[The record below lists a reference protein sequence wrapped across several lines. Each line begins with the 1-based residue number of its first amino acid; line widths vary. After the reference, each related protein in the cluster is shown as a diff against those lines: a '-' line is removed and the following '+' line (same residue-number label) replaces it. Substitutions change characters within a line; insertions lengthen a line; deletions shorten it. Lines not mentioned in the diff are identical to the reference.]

1 MRPRDYF
8 GGKKLPQLPGGDGC
22 GLERRLDSHQLTL
35 DPEHDTRSRGDL
47 ARGQL
52 DIGRF
57 GSGIGGRNRPGETF
71 EFDES
76 DRLLWHATW

>member
-1 MRPRDYF
+1 MRPRYYF
-8 GGKKLPQLPGGDGC
+8 GGKKLPQLPGGDGR
-22 GLERRLDSHQLTL
+22 GFERRLHRHQLTF
-35 DPEHDTRSRGDL
+35 DPEHDTRSRGDF

-57 GSGIGGRNRPGETF
+57 GGRIGGRNGPGEAF